1 MDSGF
6 RKSIPS
12 SWDFPFSLVSLTLNS
27 RDTRLRPYCW
37 TWEAASSQSR
47 SGMGLRLGRFLRWT
61 SLAGRRR
68 DAASHLQRLSPAIH
82 MSSLEAAL
90 GPLVVCGKA
99 I

>member
-47 SGMGLRLGRFLRWT
+47 SGMGLRLGRFLRQASKCLFALINSGQGIGSIGSSSSKILDT
-61 SLAGRRR
+61 SG
-68 DAASHLQRLSPAIH
+68 
-82 MSSLEAAL
+82 
-90 GPLVVCGKA
+90 V
-99 I
+99 